1 MDIQTLS
8 FIFGWCAIINMAF
21 TLFWLGAFMLMP
33 KATIKL
39 QQKAFNIDKNSILK
53 YNYLLIGLFKI
64 LNILFFVT
72 PWLVLQGLL

>member
-1 MDIQTLS
+1 
-8 FIFGWCAIINMAF
+8 
-21 TLFWLGAFMLMP
+21 MLMP